1 MQNQD
6 VPRSPKPMTIGLP
19 TRPGAYWFQGEG
31 MSRQVLVNV
40 RRKNGELTG
49 WLFGHDVPVAELT
62 ATGVVQS
69 HPPLD
74 QVIRPLPNL

>member
-19 TRPGAYWFQGEG
+19 TRPGAYWFQGQG
-31 MSRQVLVNV
+31 MSPQVLVNV

-49 WLFGHDVPVAELT
+49 WLFGHDVPVAELNGYWRGPIPLSTGPGHPT
-62 ATGVVQS
+62 AS
-69 HPPLD
+69 
-74 QVIRPLPNL
+74 